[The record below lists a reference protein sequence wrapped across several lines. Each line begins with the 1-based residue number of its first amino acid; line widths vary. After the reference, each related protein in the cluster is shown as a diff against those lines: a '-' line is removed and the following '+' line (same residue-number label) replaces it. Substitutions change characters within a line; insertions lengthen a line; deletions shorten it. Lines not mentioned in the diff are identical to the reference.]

1 MIAEKKKQLQTLLAL
16 VGLLVV
22 VGAYT
27 YWNNRIPVTGV
38 ATTPSGKAARAAQLP
53 SGGNAEIRLDLIR
66 DKLDNSAVGR
76 RNVFQYYVPPP
87 APKPPPPPPPVSSY
101 VASNQ
106 PQVVR
111 PPQPPPAPFSAL
123 STFKYDGVGMVAKPG
138 KPMASIKEGET
149 NRWNVTEGEYI
160 LGRYRIVRITENSV
174 EIEDVDQ
181 NRRQTYTR
189 KTQ

>member
-1 MIAEKKKQLQTLLAL
+1 M
-16 VGLLVV
+16 
-22 VGAYT
+22 
-27 YWNNRIPVTGV
+27 
-38 ATTPSGKAARAAQLP
+38 
-53 SGGNAEIRLDLIR
+53 DLIR

-87 APKPPPPPPPVSSY
+87 APKPPPPPASAYVPPRT
-101 VASNQ
+101 
-106 PQVVR
+106 VVDPGPPR
-111 PPQPPPAPFSAL
+111 PITQPPPFSAL

-181 NRRQTYTR
+181 NRRQVYTR
-189 KTQ
+189 LTQ

>member
-16 VGLLVV
+16 VGLLAV

-38 ATTPSGKAARAAQLP
+38 ATTPSAKAARAAQLP

-87 APKPPPPPPPVSSY
+87 APKPS
-101 VASNQ
+101 
-106 PQVVR
+106 
-111 PPQPPPAPFSAL
+111 PPPASAYVPPRTVVDPGPPRPIVQPPPFSAL

-181 NRRQTYTR
+181 NRRQVYTR
-189 KTQ
+189 LTQ